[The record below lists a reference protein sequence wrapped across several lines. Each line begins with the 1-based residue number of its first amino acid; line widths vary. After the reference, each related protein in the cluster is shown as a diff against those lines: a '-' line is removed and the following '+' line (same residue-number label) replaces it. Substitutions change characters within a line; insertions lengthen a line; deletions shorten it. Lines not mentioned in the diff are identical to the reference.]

1 VAYKQVRVMHKIEA
15 HDRLEREHRQHVI
28 AIDQEC
34 FSQEPSSTALTWAE
48 MRPDM
53 YNVLTVKGQVLGY
66 GLVIPVT
73 ALACEALKRGEMSED
88 ELTLKYITS
97 VSRCAGLYLASMAS
111 TKKAG
116 AIIRSRLVG
125 YTMGTLLRA
134 PKEVFTVA
142 VTTDGAS
149 VAQELV
155 GMSPSQY
162 TGPMAGINGYRPTLF
177 CRPPRGMTNPSLV
190 ANC

>member
-1 VAYKQVRVMHKIEA
+1 MHKIEA
-15 HDRLEREHRQHVI
+15 YGRLEREHRQDVI

-34 FSQEPSSTALTWAE
+34 FSQEPSSTALAWAE
-48 MRPDM
+48 LRPDM
-53 YNVLTVKGQVLGY
+53 YNVLTLNGQVLGY
-66 GLVIPVT
+66 GLVIPIT
-73 ALACEALKRGEMSED
+73 AFAREALKRGEMSED

-111 TKKAG
+111 TKRAG

-134 PKEVFTVA
+134 PKEVFTIA
-142 VTTDGAS
+142 VTTDGAR

-162 TGPMAGINGYRPTLF
+162 TGPMVGINGYRPTLF
-177 CRPPRGMTNPSLV
+177 CRAPRATTSPALV